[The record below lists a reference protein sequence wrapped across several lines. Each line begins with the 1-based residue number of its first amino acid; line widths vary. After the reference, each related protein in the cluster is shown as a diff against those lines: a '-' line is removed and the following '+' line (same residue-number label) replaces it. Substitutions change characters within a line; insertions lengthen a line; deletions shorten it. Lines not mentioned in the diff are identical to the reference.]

1 MKLHRAVLVTLLA
14 ACGGET
20 GGGSVPPGSEDRP
33 LVADF
38 EEVFRIGGITAE
50 GWDAFTE
57 IVNMDFDADGRL
69 YIRDEAGSSTR
80 IVVVDAAGGLVAE
93 FGRMGGGPGELR
105 DVGHMVARP
114 GGGAVIVD
122 NGHRAYLLFG
132 PDGSFE
138 RAIGFAIQGA
148 SETAS
153 AEAVRSAREGETLF
167 LTRRT
172 DARISG
178 GEMSVETGDRT
189 IYRMSLAEAGEAAAA
204 PFAAGWEALPE
215 RQFTMESADPSDM
228 FDALGDAFTYFVPSL
243 VFDVLPGGGV
253 AYSDSS
259 AYAIKIQPA
268 SGDPVRV
275 VGRPLHPQPVTES
288 LRERTRARMTEAF
301 ESSVTGQVDGQS
313 TDDLPPAFRAQV
325 AAMMEEMVAGM
336 RDAVAN
342 ADFMPEVPLVRDL
355 RTTWEGTIWVQR
367 WGSDPLAQIDAQAIA
382 AAGAPEGEEV
392 AAGWIDV
399 LSPEGEYVG
408 TLLLEETPMPDAFGP
423 GGLVAFVETD
433 EFDVPTIILK
443 RLPETVRLESGSAAP
458 GAEGGGR

>member
-1 MKLHRAVLVTLLA
+1 MRLLCAVLVTLLA
-14 ACGGET
+14 ACGGDT
-20 GGGSVPPGSEDRP
+20 GGGSALPASEDRP

-38 EEVFRIGGITAE
+38 EEVFRIGGIAAE

-80 IVVVDAAGGLVAE
+80 IVIVDGAGGLVAE
-93 FGRMGGGPGELR
+93 FGRMGDGPGELR

-132 PDGSFE
+132 PGGSFE
-138 RAIGFAIQGA
+138 RAIPFAIKGA

-153 AEAVRSAREGETLF
+153 AEAVRSARQGETLF
-167 LTRRT
+167 LTRSP

-189 IYRMSLAEAGEAAAA
+189 IYRMSFAEAGEAAAV

-243 VFDVLPGGGV
+243 LFDVLPGGGV

-259 AYAIKIQPA
+259 AYAVKIQPA

-275 VGRPLHPQPVTES
+275 VGRPLHPEPVTES

-301 ESSVTGQVDGQS
+301 ESSVTGQVNGQS
-313 TDDLPPAFRAQV
+313 TDDLPPAVRAQV

-367 WGSDPLAQIDAQAIA
+367 WGSDPMAQIDAQAA
-382 AAGAPEGEEV
+382 LAAGAPEGDEV

-399 LSPEGEYVG
+399 LSPEGEYMG
-408 TLLLEETPMPDAFGP
+408 TLSLEDTPMPAAFGP

-443 RLPETVRLESGSAAP
+443 RLPATVRLESGSP
-458 GAEGGGR
+458 TGGAEGGGR